1 MAKLSDP
8 THGLTGGDLE
18 QLDLRGESLGDYRE
32 FWDRSATVDAVRAI
46 SDQDD
51 SSSFEISGKTDAKA
65 MVALLPPGGGA
76 ALEIGCGIGRV
87 LQHLAASCTE
97 LHGIDISA
105 EMIEQARQR
114 LEHLPNVH
122 LHVGNGYDL
131 EPIADD
137 SLDLVFSQF
146 VFQHTPKTTVYNYIV
161 EARRVLRTGGVL
173 RFQVPNILLDNHFA
187 AFHHFT
193 QPWFV
198 EHPFPMYF
206 YTPSEVIS
214 LLVRAGFWVEDLY
227 EEVVAVGRN
236 TGVGGV
242 DPAVRER
249 VASWDPWLPRM
260 TSEVERVRRLAARAV
275 RAVRPA
281 RRAGR

>member
-1 MAKLSDP
+1 MPKLSDP
-8 THGLTGGDLE
+8 TRGLTGGNLE
-18 QLDLRGESLGDYRE
+18 QLNLEGESLGDYRE
-32 FWDRSATVDAVRAI
+32 FWDRSASVDAVRAI

-51 SSSFEISGKTDAKA
+51 GESFQTSGLADAKA
-65 MVALLPPGGGA
+65 MAALLPPGGGA

-87 LQHLAASCTE
+87 LQHLASSCTE

-105 EMIEQARQR
+105 EMIKQARER
-114 LEHLPNVH
+114 LAHLGNVH

-146 VFQHTPKTTVYNYIV
+146 VFQHIPKTTVYNYIV
-161 EARRVLRTGGVL
+161 EAKRALRTGGVI

-206 YTPSEVIS
+206 YTPSEVVS

-227 EEVVAVGRN
+227 EEVVAVARN

-242 DPAVRER
+242 DPAVVER
-249 VASWDPWLPRM
+249 IQRWDPWLPRM
-260 TSEVERVRRLAARAV
+260 TSEVERVRRRAARAV
-275 RAVRPA
+275 RALQ
-281 RRAGR
+281 RRLR